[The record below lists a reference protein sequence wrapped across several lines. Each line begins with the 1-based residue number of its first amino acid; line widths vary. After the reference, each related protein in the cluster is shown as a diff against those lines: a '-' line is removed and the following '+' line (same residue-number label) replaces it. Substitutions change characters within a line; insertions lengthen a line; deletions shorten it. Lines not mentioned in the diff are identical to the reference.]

1 MTMQRGRAAPL
12 NQQINTLLAVFKEH
26 AGELD
31 HIIAKTI
38 GDTARAIENRA
49 RKSIKR
55 KTIGRRYGKH
65 IAGAKGKAPNTKTG
79 DLMNSLRTDHT
90 KGEFNAWV
98 GSDLEQSMLLET
110 KAKHPFLRPAMRKG
124 KNDFKRNMRA
134 NLKDAISRSGKT
146 TL

>member
-12 NQQINTLLAVFKEH
+12 NQQINTLLATFKEI
-26 AGELD
+26 GGNFDEV
-31 HIIAKTI
+31 IAETI

-55 KTIGRRYGKH
+55 KTFGRRYGKH
-65 IAGAKGKAPNTKTG
+65 IAGAKGKAPNTKT
-79 DLMNSLRTDHT
+79 DELMNSLRTEHAH
-90 KGEFNAWV
+90 GEFDAWV

-124 KNDFKRNMRA
+124 KNDFKRKMRA
-134 NLKDAISRSGKT
+134 NLKDAINRNED